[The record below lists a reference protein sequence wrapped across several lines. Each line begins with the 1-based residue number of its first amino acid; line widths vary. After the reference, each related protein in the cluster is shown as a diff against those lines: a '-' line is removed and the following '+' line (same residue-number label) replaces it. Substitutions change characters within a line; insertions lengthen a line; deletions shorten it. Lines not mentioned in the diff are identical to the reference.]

1 MSKENM
7 KKVSSLNQIKK
18 STNIIFNI
26 IFLILGLMCVLPL
39 VFVFSI
45 SITSEQAL
53 QAGGYHIIP
62 QEFSN
67 AAYMFLWNERGTILR
82 AFFMSVLIAVIGT
95 VIAVCLTTTM
105 GYVASR
111 RNFKLKKLYT
121 WIIFIP
127 MVFNGGMLAS
137 YVVVN
142 NILNLRDTM
151 WAVILPLACSSFS
164 VTICRTFFRTTVPD
178 ALIEAAK
185 IDGAGQFRIWSG
197 IVLPI
202 SKPVMA
208 TIGMFAAFGYWN
220 DWFQSSLYISDKNL
234 YTLQAFLN
242 KIQKNIE
249 YLANNPYGGLS
260 MQEYQLSM
268 PTESVRMAIAI
279 VIIVPIALTYPFFQK
294 YFISGLTIGSVKE

>member
-1 MSKENM
+1 M

-142 NILNLRDTM
+142 NILNLRDTI

-185 IDGAGQFRIWSG
+185 IDGAGQFRI
-197 IVLPI
+197 
-202 SKPVMA
+202 
-208 TIGMFAAFGYWN
+208 
-220 DWFQSSLYISDKNL
+220 
-234 YTLQAFLN
+234 
-242 KIQKNIE
+242 
-249 YLANNPYGGLS
+249 
-260 MQEYQLSM
+260 
-268 PTESVRMAIAI
+268 
-279 VIIVPIALTYPFFQK
+279 
-294 YFISGLTIGSVKE
+294 

>member
-1 MSKENM
+1 
-7 KKVSSLNQIKK
+7 
-18 STNIIFNI
+18 
-26 IFLILGLMCVLPL
+26 MCVLPL

-67 AAYMFLWNERGTILR
+67 AAYMFLWNERGTILLEH
-82 AFFMSVLIAVIGT
+82 SLLVLIAVIGT

-127 MVFNGGMLAS
+127 MVFNGGMSAS

-142 NILNLRDTM
+142 NILNLRDTI

-164 VTICRTFFRTTVPD
+164 VTICRTFFRTTAPGRFDLKQQRSMQPD
-178 ALIEAAK
+178 SS
-185 IDGAGQFRIWSG
+185 RILSG
-197 IVLPI
+197 I
-202 SKPVMA
+202 A
-208 TIGMFAAFGYWN
+208 
-220 DWFQSSLYISDKNL
+220 ISDFQ
-234 YTLQAFLN
+234 TG
-242 KIQKNIE
+242 
-249 YLANNPYGGLS
+249 YG
-260 MQEYQLSM
+260 YHWY
-268 PTESVRMAIAI
+268 VRSIRI
-279 VIIVPIALTYPFFQK
+279 L
-294 YFISGLTIGSVKE
+294 E

>member
-142 NILNLRDTM
+142 NILNLRDTI